1 MQTAGITGETD
12 GAMRMPA
19 STRRDWTPSTIWTLA
34 LLGVIS
40 AFNFVDRSI
49 FGLNLQLIKE
59 EMVISDTMLG
69 VISGI
74 VFVAFYS
81 IMGVPVARLADRYNR
96 KKILAVG
103 FVFWSAM
110 TAATG
115 FVANVWQL
123 ALTRFLMGAGEST
136 GLAPPNSMVADLF
149 SKANR
154 RLGIGFYR
162 SIAALGGI
170 VLFPVVGWVTLHYGW
185 RASFIAMAL
194 PALIFTPL
202 LLFTVREPVRG
213 AADPGGPRRME
224 AGTLKQAVS
233 YLMDSRAFLCM
244 LAGGVCMAT
253 TVHTNGAWSSA
264 FLMRIRDLD
273 PHEVGQIQGYLRQP
287 MAFAGG
293 LLGGYLA
300 DRLGRRDGRWRMW
313 LPAIACL
320 AVGPME
326 MMFLFG
332 ETDAIWMTGLAL
344 TSLFGM
350 MQMSP
355 IFAAC
360 LDVARPHMRA
370 TATAIFL
377 LVGNLIGDLIGPVTI
392 GVLNDTVFAAHGIE
406 AIRYSM
412 IFGAITASCAGI
424 FFYLGGRYIV
434 ADTARAE
441 A

>member
-1 MQTAGITGETD
+1 MQTAGTTEAID
-12 GAMRMPA
+12 GRTPA
-19 STRRDWTPSTIWTLA
+19 PARRDWTPSTIWTLG

-81 IMGVPVARLADRYNR
+81 ILGIPVARLADRYNR

-154 RLGIGFYR
+154 RLGIGLYR
-162 SIAALGGI
+162 AIAALGGI
-170 VLFPVVGWVTLHYGW
+170 VLFPVVGWITLHYGW
-185 RASFIAMAL
+185 RASFVAMAL
-194 PALIFTPL
+194 PTLVLTPL
-202 LLFTVREPVRG
+202 LLLTVREPIRG
-213 AADPGGPRRME
+213 EADPGGPRRME
-224 AGTLKQAVS
+224 AAGTLKQVVA
-233 YLMDSRAFLCM
+233 YLMGSRAFLCM
-244 LAGGVCMAT
+244 LAGGICMAT

-273 PHEVGQIQGYLRQP
+273 PHQVGQIQGFLRQP

-300 DRLGRRDGRWRMW
+300 DRLSRRDERWRMW
-313 LPAIACL
+313 LPAAACL

-326 MMFLFG
+326 ILFLFG
-332 ETDAIWMTGLAL
+332 GSDAIWMTGLAL

-360 LDVARPHMRA
+360 LDVSRPHMRA

-392 GVLNDTVFAAHGIE
+392 GVLNDTLFAAHGVE

-412 IFGAITASCAGI
+412 VFGAITASCAGI